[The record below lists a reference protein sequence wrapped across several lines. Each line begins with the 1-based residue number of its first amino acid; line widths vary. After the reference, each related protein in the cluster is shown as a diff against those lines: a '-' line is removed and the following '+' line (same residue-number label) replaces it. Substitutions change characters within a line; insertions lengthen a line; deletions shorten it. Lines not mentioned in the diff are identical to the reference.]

1 MKSARSAVLFACAL
15 GLVALAPTLA
25 ALRARAA
32 VAQAQ
37 ATSQPTPG
45 KDQEK
50 FTLDLPE
57 WNPAPEDLPPELRP
71 LDVVR
76 PVLPEDAAKE
86 VAELE
91 EKMRVRKELA
101 KTREQ
106 QDAALDEAIS
116 LAQRVLEIRTTFQ
129 GNTADVVRWSDAN
142 GDPATWHEL
151 STTLQRVEHMHLL
164 KGLEAEAR
172 TELASLDGTDEEF
185 KTLKER
191 GKYAE
196 ALALLD
202 HQLEIRSRVLGDD
215 NPFTLATV
223 NNVGVLL
230 QDEGRLT
237 DAEPYLRESLE
248 GLLRV
253 LSDDEHPVTLY
264 LMFNLGRLLLDEGRL
279 ADAEPY
285 LRKSLEGRRRV
296 LGDEHPE
303 TQLSINYLG
312 TLLQQQG
319 CLAEAEPYLR
329 KSLEGQRQA
338 LGDDHPDTLASV
350 NNLGAHFLYEG
361 RPAEAEPY
369 LRVALEGRR
378 LVFGDE
384 HRATVVSIINMGAL
398 RRSQGRLAE
407 AELYYSEALKNGRC
421 VLGDDHASTL
431 ASISGLAVLLAS
443 GGRLVD
449 AEPYLQESLEG
460 RQRVLGSDHMD
471 TLDSIDD
478 MGALLQRQGRLTEAE
493 PYYRDALDGRLR
505 VLGAEHPDT
514 LLSISNLGGL
524 FLEQGRLDEAEP
536 YLRDALEGRRRLLG
550 AKHPDTLLSLNDVGS
565 VLRESG
571 EPAEAE
577 LYFLEALTI
586 ADGLRVDV
594 IGGPLERALASGVLN
609 IPRTAAGYARTLV
622 ALGRASDALSVLER
636 GCSRAGLDLMAGG
649 SAEAE
654 RLLRASG
661 DSGALARYDAALEEE
676 QSAKLVVFEAEARM
690 SNAPEQEKPAWR
702 ERIKVARMT
711 LSEKTAAVFQE
722 LRGLLPVGEP
732 ASIEEVLASLGAG
745 EAVLSYSWTDDGAI
759 ALVARGGEVRAVTL
773 AKDRNDA
780 AKRADA
786 LKALRGRIAFRPSA
800 GEQVPP
806 PVLTA
811 ARAAAVPE
819 ELRKLLDGVTAL
831 TVIAD
836 GPLAGVPLE
845 TLLPETPVVYAPSAT
860 IAIRCRKTVAER
872 ATRTASAVVLGDPVF
887 AMGEREEPDYPE
899 TGVLL
904 EVVQEGSIAARAG
917 LRRGDVLLGYG
928 DHELFSGRDLATAVG
943 DTAGVGDEQVPT
955 LVWRAGEELEV
966 SLAHG
971 PMGVVTAKAPAAE
984 ALRTMAVLDRA
995 AASAD
1000 AEATALEQVRLY
1012 GGALERLPSTRVE
1025 GEAVAA
1031 LFGGDATL
1039 LLGSDASVPR
1049 LREAIESSRPRVLH
1063 LATHGLMGSADRPLL
1078 ASLALCTPQE
1088 PTPDDSGL
1096 LTLEEILSTWGAQ
1109 LRGSELVTLSACDT
1123 GRGVQQ
1129 GDTVMALPLGL
1140 FVAGAESVLA
1150 SLWKVDDRAT
1160 ALLMARFYAN
1170 WLGRATTAREIDG
1183 ARYAPGEPL
1192 PKLAALREAQEWLR
1206 SLTTAD
1212 RDRLSTSDAGQIVA
1226 EASGGTTAPL
1236 VREAAAVHHPYE
1248 HPFYWA
1254 GFVLYGN
1261 PR

>member
-248 GLLRV
+248 GLLRG
-253 LSDDEHPVTLY
+253 LRDEEHPGRLS
-264 LMFNLGRLLLDEGRL
+264 LRFNVGRLLLEG
-279 ADAEPY
+279 
-285 LRKSLEGRRRV
+285 G
-296 LGDEHPE
+296 
-303 TQLSINYLG
+303 
-312 TLLQQQG
+312 
-319 CLAEAEPYLR
+319 
-329 KSLEGQRQA
+329 
-338 LGDDHPDTLASV
+338 PDTLASV

-1025 GEAVAA
+1025 AEAVAA

-1088 PTPDDSGL
+1088 PTPDDIGL